1 MYKIK
6 TYNKISTTSK
16 KILGAD
22 FTLDENLK
30 EYNAILVRS
39 ASLLEETFSKDCIA
53 ITRVGAGV
61 NNIPVDKCTNSG
73 IAVFNTPGGNA
84 NAVKELTIGALIN
97 ISRNVKAAGDWLMS
111 KKDDPELSK
120 TVEKEKSKFVGPE
133 IKGKVVGVIGLG
145 QVGRKV
151 AKGLN
156 RLGMEVIGFDNY
168 LQQHQKDELK
178 EYVNILDNVD
188 ELIAKADYISLHM
201 ACTDE
206 TKGFISNKTI
216 EKMKDGV
223 YIINFARGELVNTKD
238 IVEAL
243 KSGKVKGYATDF
255 PNKELLELPNVLSTP
270 HLGASTP
277 EAEENCAV
285 MAAQEMKE
293 FLLNGNISN
302 SVNFP
307 NVTIARSTGTRVT
320 ILHKNRVG
328 MLEEITNKVAE
339 LKLNIDGLANKGRKD
354 IAYTILDF
362 AEEIPE
368 NITDKI
374 KEIKDII
381 SVRVI
386 N

>member
-22 FTLDENLK
+22 FTLDENVK

-39 ASLLEETFSKDCIA
+39 ASLLDETFSKDCIA